1 MTRHTLERFVS
12 TFASESHGDMTVL
25 HVDVG
30 VTGTCASVGL
40 GVGVLL
46 VAEMTDGDRLGHD
59 GERETV

>member
-1 MTRHTLERFVS
+1 
-12 TFASESHGDMTVL
+12 MTVL